1 MVVRYLCAH
10 FHGRRRQRQVQ
21 ACLTTHL
28 RLSCLCFM
36 TNARSFVY
44 HNCLFTAFIMTV
56 KLVVRDV
63 KIKKYLKVPAL
74 PNLVKLFPHLLGIH

>member
-1 MVVRYLCAH
+1 MVAWYLCAR
-10 FHGRRRQRQVQ
+10 FHGLCRQRQVQ

-28 RLSCLCFM
+28 RSSCLCFM

-44 HNCLFTAFIMTV
+44 HYSLFTGFILTV

-63 KIKKYLKVPAL
+63 KITKDFEVPAL
-74 PNLVKLFPHLLGIH
+74 QDLVKLFPHLLGSH